1 MHYRTII
8 VTVLAVGAAALPAR
22 ADFVIATAPLGF
34 GKPRPPAVVR
44 HAEPSSPSIARGFG
58 VRVPLSFAV
67 RQIVPA
73 TINVTYGAGV
83 DPDALVDWRG
93 GRSWRV
99 VLADAAKPLGLR
111 VVFAAAAIEIRK

>member
-8 VTVLAVGAAALPAR
+8 VTLLAVSAAALPAH

-34 GKPRPPAVVR
+34 GQLPPHTAVR
-44 HAEPSSPSIARGFG
+44 HVEPSDAAIARGFG
-58 VRVPLSFAV
+58 VRVPLFFAV

-83 DPDALVDWRG
+83 DPDAVVDWRG
-93 GRSWRV
+93 GRNWHL
-99 VLADAAKPLGLR
+99 VLADAVKPLGLR
-111 VVFAAAAIEIRK
+111 VVFAGAAIEIRK

>member
-8 VTVLAVGAAALPAR
+8 VIVLAVSAAALPAH

-34 GKPRPPAVVR
+34 GQPPPHTALR
-44 HAEPSSPSIARGFG
+44 HAEPSSAAIARGFG
-58 VRVPLSFAV
+58 DRVPLSFAV

-99 VLADAAKPLGLR
+99 VLADAVKPLGLR
-111 VVFAAAAIEIRK
+111 VVSAGTAIEIRK